1 MGDGGKGILQ
11 LIAFERWYGG
21 VTASAGYGVR
31 GRYRQQAGEGRA
43 ISLAIDARIFASDY
57 GEDFGGTQAAAYLSY
72 EMVLAPDLSASV
84 GGFVRREWLGEDSYS
99 GLEAGLYGGLSHYLG
114 DDLVAGVSASVSRLS
129 YDAPLLFLSPDARRD
144 WRFSGTASLATRR
157 PLLLGIYPSLA
168 YSYNRNSSS
177 IGFYR
182 AERHRLRLGLLRS
195 F

>member
-1 MGDGGKGILQ
+1 LQ

-21 VTASAGYGVR
+21 ITASAGYGVR

-72 EMVLAPDLSASV
+72 EMVLAPDLSASL
-84 GGFVRREWLGEDSYS
+84 GGFVRREWLAEDSYS
-99 GLEAGLYGGLSHYLG
+99 GLEAGPYGGLSHYLG